1 MNLPENSR
9 NYNPSTGAKRYPSD
23 PSSPYASS
31 TVVHLAGRL
40 IIAPPS
46 HAAALVPA
54 APARSRPP
62 RQKLP
67 PPVPEHVRVQ
77 RLIDR
82 ARKEHVRTE
91 LHLLLQEPALKKKV
105 EQIQAEKAERG
116 SLKEEADR
124 FFAEQRAE
132 KLRRIEWER
141 KIFLEVQGQDRA
153 TLERRWREAAV
164 QEDRD
169 RRREKELQLLDA
181 QLKKESR
188 LGGVAELK
196 RRRSEKRK
204 RSRVPF
210 VMPDLS
216 GV

>member
-1 MNLPENSR
+1 M
-9 NYNPSTGAKRYPSD
+9 
-23 PSSPYASS
+23 
-31 TVVHLAGRL
+31 
-40 IIAPPS
+40 
-46 HAAALVPA
+46 
-54 APARSRPP
+54 
-62 RQKLP
+62 
-67 PPVPEHVRVQ
+67 
-77 RLIDR
+77 
-82 ARKEHVRTE
+82 RTE